1 MLQLLSNAFN
11 DPSDPWYYVIGV
23 LFLLLI
29 FGALAVY
36 VIWSGKKNK
45 SKEEAEKI
53 NTDEKA
59 EPKEQTDESANA
71 DTIAEPKA
79 EPEKPEQSEN
89 KDNQ

>member
-1 MLQLLSNAFN
+1 MLQYLSNAFN
-11 DPSDPWYYVIGV
+11 DPANPWYYVIGV

-45 SKEEAEKI
+45 AKEEGEKV
-53 NTDEKA
+53 NTDEKI
-59 EPKEQTDESANA
+59 EPKEQTETANA
-71 DTIAEPKA
+71 DTIAEP
-79 EPEKPEQSEN
+79 EKSEQSEN